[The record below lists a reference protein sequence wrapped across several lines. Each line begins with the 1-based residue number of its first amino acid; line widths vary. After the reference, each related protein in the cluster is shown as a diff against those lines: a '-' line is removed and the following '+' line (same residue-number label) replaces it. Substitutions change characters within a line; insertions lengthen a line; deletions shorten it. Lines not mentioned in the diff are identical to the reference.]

1 MAAAVLTSS
10 THMNVIVFCTI
21 NTTRWMINKVRG
33 TIGRGRQGLVQHDKC
48 QGQWSTLSGVLT
60 RVLSVECIVVKCTC
74 TATAF
79 LVKSTSW
86 ACETW
91 VKSTLAESGSAQSLV
106 SSSKVSLL
114 FSVTASKVM
123 SFICLAADV
132 TPALNLSTSAACSL
146 TTFLSTPPRPRCTV
160 R

>member
-21 NTTRWMINKVRG
+21 NTTRWMIDKVRG
-33 TIGRGRQGLVQHDKC
+33 TIGRGRRGLVQRDKC

-74 TATAF
+74 TAIAF
-79 LVKSTSW
+79 LIKSTSW

-106 SSSKVSLL
+106 SSSKVMKCAIAESYTHIGQAQIDK
-114 FSVTASKVM
+114 SEVKNRASEEHNRRG
-123 SFICLAADV
+123 DDHTG
-132 TPALNLSTSAACSL
+132 TP
-146 TTFLSTPPRPRCTV
+146 V
-160 R
+160 RERELG